1 VEAGTPR
8 VTRIAFYVLEAPD
21 PGARLGYA
29 CRLIE
34 KIFRLGQKVHACAD
48 DSATA
53 QALDELLWTFRQGSF
68 VPHERL
74 APGTAPEAPVTI
86 GLRDEPAPA
95 ADVLVNLSA
104 EAPGDFERFPRVAE
118 IVDGSEES
126 RAAGRAR
133 HRFYRSRGIEP
144 ETHKVS

>member
-1 VEAGTPR
+1 MEAGTR
-8 VTRIAFYVLEAPD
+8 VAFYVLEAPD

-48 DSATA
+48 APATA
-53 QALDELLWTFRQGSF
+53 QALDDLLWTFRQGSF

-74 APGTAPEAPVTI
+74 APGMVPEAPVTI
-86 GLRDEPAPA
+86 GLPGEPPPA
-95 ADVLVNLSA
+95 ADVLVNLA
-104 EAPGDFERFPRVAE
+104 ATVPGDFDRYARVAE
-118 IVDGSEES
+118 ILDGREES
-126 RAAGRAR
+126 RAAGRER

-144 ETHKVS
+144 ETHKVP